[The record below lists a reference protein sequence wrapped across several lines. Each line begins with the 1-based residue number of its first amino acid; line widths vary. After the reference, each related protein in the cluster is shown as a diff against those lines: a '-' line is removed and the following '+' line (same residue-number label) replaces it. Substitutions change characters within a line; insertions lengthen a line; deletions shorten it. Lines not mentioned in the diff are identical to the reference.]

1 MSKIYIYGASGF
13 GREVIDL
20 VRDIRSYSELECS
33 ENIVL
38 IDDNPNLLNVSGL
51 SLIPSHDFNPEMGE
65 VVVAIADPNIRR
77 SIVDKLPEETVYA
90 TLIHPSAQIG
100 RNTKISKGSII
111 CAGVIVT
118 CNIEI
123 GIHSH
128 LNLGTTVGHDCNIG
142 DYFTTAPHVNISGS
156 CSIKDNVYFGTKAAT
171 KQGVNIV
178 SDVIVGLGANVL
190 KSLIEPGT
198 YVGTPAKMI
207 VRG

>member
-1 MSKIYIYGASGF
+1 MSKTYIYGASGF

-20 VRDIRSYSELECS
+20 VRDIRSYSELECL

-51 SLIPSHDFNPEMGE
+51 NLIPSHDFKPEMGE
-65 VVVAIADPNIRR
+65 VVVAIADPDIRQ
-77 SIVDKLPEETVYA
+77 SIVNKLPEETVYA

-111 CAGVIVT
+111 CAGVIIT
-118 CNIEI
+118 CNTQI

-156 CSIKDNVYFGTKAAT
+156 CSIEDNVYFGTKAAT

-178 SDVIVGLGANVL
+178 SDVIVGMGANVL

-198 YVGTPAKMI
+198 YVGTPAKLI

>member
-1 MSKIYIYGASGF
+1 MSKIFIYGASGF

-20 VRDIRSYSELECS
+20 VRDIRSYSESECL

-51 SLIPSHDFNPEMGE
+51 KLISSRDFNPEMGE
-65 VVVAIADPNIRR
+65 VVVAIADPNIRQ
-77 SIVDKLPEETVYA
+77 SIVNRLPEETVYA
-90 TLIHPSAQIG
+90 TLIHPSALIG

-118 CNIEI
+118 CNIEM

-128 LNLGTTVGHDCNIG
+128 LNLGTTVGHDCNVG
-142 DYFTTAPHVNISGS
+142 NYFTTAPHVNISGS

-178 SDVIVGLGANVL
+178 SDVIVGMGANVL
-190 KSLIEPGT
+190 KSLSEPGT
-198 YVGTPAKMI
+198 YVGTPAKLI
-207 VRG
+207 VRD

>member
-20 VRDIRSYSELECS
+20 VRDIRSYSELECL

-51 SLIPSHDFNPEMGE
+51 NLIPSHDFNPEMGE
-65 VVVAIADPNIRR
+65 VVIAIADPNIRQ

-156 CSIKDNVYFGTKAAT
+156 CSIEDNVYFGTKAAT

-178 SDVIVGLGANVL
+178 SDVIVGMGANVL
-190 KSLIEPGT
+190 KSLSEPGT
-198 YVGTPAKMI
+198 YVGTPAKML